1 LGLYD
6 PRLMDMDRVVRYVFI
21 LYCATVG
28 VVLVVVPWS
37 PGWDQML
44 SFLSTP
50 FELLRRPLLRGALSG
65 FGLVHLVWCLHDVH
79 DLARGDAAEHG

>member
-1 LGLYD
+1 MEL
-6 PRLMDMDRVVRYVFI
+6 DRIVAYVFI

-44 SFLSTP
+44 TFLSTP
-50 FELLRRPLLRGALSG
+50 FEWLRLPLLRGALSG
-65 FGLVHLVWCLHDVH
+65 FGLVHLVWCVHDVH
-79 DLARGDAAEHG
+79 HLARGDIIHRAD

>member
-1 LGLYD
+1 
-6 PRLMDMDRVVRYVFI
+6 MDIDQVVRYVFI

-44 SFLSTP
+44 SYLSTG
-50 FELLRRPLLRGALSG
+50 FELLGWPLLRGALSG
-65 FGLVHLVWCLHDVH
+65 FGLVHLVWCLHDLH
-79 DLARGDAAEHG
+79 RLTRGHVPEHGP

>member
-1 LGLYD
+1 
-6 PRLMDMDRVVRYVFI
+6 MDMDRVVRYAFI

-44 SFLSTP
+44 SFLSPP

-65 FGLVHLVWCLHDVH
+65 FGLVHLVWCVH
-79 DLARGDAAEHG
+79 DLHHLARGDVSEHGR